1 MFHAQRAAPFA
12 AAAAL
17 LLTLAGCS
25 LGGGEEPGS
34 TGTDPGS
41 STGTDSGTDSGAG
54 AASCVEDRTWV
65 LDTDDLAAQLATQM
79 STNGMTVTESTAE
92 GRQSIEFASD
102 GTASASVDVTYTLS
116 IDSGDGI
123 VITVVQTHSGEPRG
137 QWEWVGDSTT
147 LTFSGW
153 DNAGYSVQNTFL
165 INGVASDS
173 PISIPSDTLG
183 DTDMETTCSGDALST
198 HVATSP
204 FTQHWVAEG

>member
-1 MFHAQRAAPFA
+1 MFHAHRAVPFA

-79 STNGMTVTESTAE
+79 SSGGMTVTESTAE

-137 QWEWVGDSTT
+137 QWEWVATRPPSRSAAGTT
-147 LTFSGW
+147 PVTPCGTRFSSM
-153 DNAGYSVQNTFL
+153 ALHQIPPSR
-165 INGVASDS
+165 S
-173 PISIPSDTLG
+173 PATRW
-183 DTDMETTCSGDALST
+183 ETRTWRRPARAT
-198 HVATSP
+198 H
-204 FTQHWVAEG
+204 

>member
-1 MFHAQRAAPFA
+1 MLSAHRAVSLA

-34 TGTDPGS
+34 TGTDSGS
-41 STGTDSGTDSGAG
+41 STGTDSGAGAG
-54 AASCVEDRTWV
+54 AASCVVDRTWV
-65 LDTDDLAAQLATQM
+65 LDTDDLAAQLATQL
-79 STNGMTVTESTAE
+79 SASGMAVTESTAE

-102 GTASASVDVTYTLS
+102 GTASSSVDVTYTLTV
-116 IDSGDGI
+116 DSGDGI
-123 VITVVQTHSGEPRG
+123 VITVVQTHSGEPHG

-173 PISIPSDTLG
+173 PIAIPSDTLG

-204 FTQHWVAEG
+204 FTQHWIAEG

>member
-1 MFHAQRAAPFA
+1 MLSSHRAVSLA

-34 TGTDPGS
+34 SGTDSGS
-41 STGTDSGTDSGAG
+41 STGTDSGAGAG
-54 AASCVEDRTWV
+54 AASCVEVRTWV

-79 STNGMTVTESTAE
+79 SASGMTVTESTAE

-102 GTASASVDVTYTLS
+102 GTASSSVDVTYTLTV
-116 IDSGDGI
+116 DSGDGI
-123 VITVVQTHSGEPRG
+123 VITVVQTHSGEPHG

-173 PISIPSDTLG
+173 PIAIPSDTLG

-204 FTQHWVAEG
+204 FTQHWIAEG